1 VSQKKNIE
9 DIFKEGFDNFQ
20 PKVDPKVWQG
30 VQSQIGSGVAGGT
43 AGTSGFSLAKIA
55 SVVLAA
61 AAIGTG
67 IGYYVG
73 SDQKTDPKVTELE
86 EVNSEKNKVIVP
98 TKETLHSKRGEKQ
111 TEEEIIENAGLVNQF
126 IEKEEKQKAAVQ
138 NDELLS
144 KEERDKNDIED
155 GESTSSKELEN
166 TSTAAIGKEEKKND
180 GQPSTEEIIS
190 TEDTEDER
198 PIELKLLINASP
210 VGGSAPLVVSFTAK
224 HNGQNI
230 YWEFGDDKVSSETK
244 PTHVF
249 NEPGTYTVLATIK
262 DKKGNEKT
270 ESIQIEVE
278 STSSVNIPNIFTPNG
293 DGVNDSFE
301 IECTDI
307 SDFNVKIYDLE
318 GALMFESNS
327 TEYQWDGATLDGRPA
342 AAGNYYYFVVAKG
355 ADGKKYSE
363 KGILRLVR

>member
-1 VSQKKNIE
+1 MSQKKNIE

-20 PKVDPKVWQG
+20 PEVDPKVWQA
-30 VQSQIGSGVAGGT
+30 VQSQIGGSVAGGT
-43 AGTSGFSLAKIA
+43 AGAGGFGLAKIA
-55 SVVLAA
+55 SVVLVAT
-61 AAIGTG
+61 AIGTG

-73 SDQKTDPKVTELE
+73 SDQKEDPKVTEFAE
-86 EVNSEKNKVIVP
+86 TNSANSSQKTP
-98 TKETLHSKRGEKQ
+98 TIENLDSELQENQ
-111 TEEEIIENAGLVNQF
+111 TEEEIIESVGLVNEF
-126 IEKEEKQKAAVQ
+126 VKKEEKQKEAAQ

-144 KEERDKNDIED
+144 KEQKDKQSIE
-155 GESTSSKELEN
+155 GEDPSMQDSEVS
-166 TSTAAIGKEEKKND
+166 STASSGKEEKEDDKNSAAKED
-180 GQPSTEEIIS
+180 VSNKDEQEE
-190 TEDTEDER
+190 T
-198 PIELKLLINASP
+198 LKPLNLLINASP
-210 VGGSAPLVVSFTAK
+210 VGGAAPLVVSFTAK
-224 HNGQNI
+224 HNGQSV
-230 YWEFGDDKVSSETK
+230 YWEFGDDKFSSENK

-249 NEPGTYTVLATIK
+249 NEPGTYTVWATIK

-278 STSSVNIPNIFTPNG
+278 STSSINIPNIFTPNN
-293 DGVNDSFE
+293 DGVNDNFE

-327 TEYQWDGATLDGRPA
+327 NEHQWDGATLDGRPA

-355 ADGKKYSE
+355 ADGKKYAE